1 MRRGCSTARTVD
13 ISSLAL
19 GQPSHCGRGPGRAE
33 LGRGV
38 SPQGISVPAGR
49 AHARGVGMR
58 QAAPPSSGA
67 RFVAQSQGNELLQQ
81 FFVFHACVLGGVRE
95 VFIAGNL
102 RIGVG
107 FQEVEATAL
116 AQAIVEA
123 RIATEV

>member
-1 MRRGCSTARTVD
+1 V
-13 ISSLAL
+13 
-19 GQPSHCGRGPGRAE
+19 
-33 LGRGV
+33 
-38 SPQGISVPAGR
+38 
-49 AHARGVGMR
+49 

-81 FFVFHACVLGGVRE
+81 FFVFHACMFGGVRE
-95 VFIAGNL
+95 VFIPGNL

-116 AQAIVEA
+116 GQAIVEA